1 MNNDYYAY
9 VLEIDYNLYFTE
21 VHVLY
26 SEFLL
31 ALFEVEKRE
40 YSITLYHNLKI
51 ILVIGNKGE
60 ERSSYGVFQTR
71 KPSWNMNLPRNQRI

>member
-1 MNNDYYAY
+1 
-9 VLEIDYNLYFTE
+9 

-71 KPSWNMNLPRNQRI
+71 KPSWNMNFSKVNAIKTFDHGVFHFEHQHI

>member
-40 YSITLYHNLKI
+40 YSITLYHNPKI
-51 ILVIGNKGE
+51 ILVIGNK
-60 ERSSYGVFQTR
+60 VR
-71 KPSWNMNLPRNQRI
+71 KGHLMVCFKQESRLGT